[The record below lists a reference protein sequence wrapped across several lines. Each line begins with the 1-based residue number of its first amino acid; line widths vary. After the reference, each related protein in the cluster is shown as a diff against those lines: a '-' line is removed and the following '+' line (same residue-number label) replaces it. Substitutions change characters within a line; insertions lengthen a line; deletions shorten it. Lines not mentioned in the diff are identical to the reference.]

1 MKYYRMISIS
11 LAIMFAAAGLLF
23 LLIPDGVLSLFN
35 FISGEIGMKE
45 APLGGTGFYL
55 VLAAGYMY
63 LVTLIA
69 WLMYKNPGNRYF
81 PLLLA
86 NGKLASSLLS
96 VYMFISHQP
105 WLIYLVNFVVD
116 GYIGTAVLILYLLLI
131 KKIR

>member
-1 MKYYRMISIS
+1 M
-11 LAIMFAAAGLLF
+11 AIMFATAGLLF
-23 LLIPDGVLSLFN
+23 LLVPDGVLSLFN
-35 FISGEIGMKE
+35 FISGEIGMKK
-45 APLGGTGFYL
+45 APLGATGFYL

-63 LVTLIA
+63 LVALIA

-105 WLIYLVNFVVD
+105 WLIYLVNFLVD